1 MKKTLFKS
9 LLLGFAALTALN
21 ASAENKLIVDDFELA
36 PGETKTVLVSIEH
49 DNVFNSIQLFLA
61 PVEGLTFEG
70 AFMPVDAADDPTWP
84 KYNVRG
90 TDRTLTVEP
99 GTNLDGD
106 IYKIVLSTYDKV
118 AVDGYVSRWTPGT
131 SLLFELD
138 VKAADDFKG
147 GQIVCQYCKGD
158 YSDPTAPEGWVNSF
172 EINNQV
178 LCNITAPA
186 AAGTPLKE
194 IVENGVD
201 GTEYT
206 VKEDLAIVATAA
218 LDNGGYLFVTDGK
231 LTEEDFQGN
240 WMKVKA
246 EGEVF
251 ASMKNMK
258 GIKGG
263 TLIGVLSEANCNQT
277 LTITKAAEESENT
290 ASAIAWNLAQSDPNS
305 PQFKFAPKVNE
316 VILLTGY
323 WFANENAFRGYSDQ
337 SGQSATAK
345 FDWCDTEPNMQ
356 NGVLYKDI
364 QSVAQ
369 LKKAWD
375 AATTGAPA
383 KVGANDDLSFQNYV
397 VYPLAIS
404 ESQVITGVDNL
415 NASKDVVS
423 VQYVNAAGMVSTTP
437 FKGVNMVVTRYADG
451 SQVTTKVVK

>member
-21 ASAENKLIVDDFELA
+21 ASAELTVKASDYEFVPGSVEQDVLIYVEHSGYIQSIQMEFAPIAGLTLAETLSPAKNDRDETWPVDSEDDWVMPSQGYNTLDDGTMRTTTVYMGNMAGGYTAGFA
-36 PGETKTVLVSIEH
+36 PGT
-49 DNVFNSIQLFLA
+49 
-61 PVEGLTFEG
+61 
-70 AFMPVDAADDPTWP
+70 
-84 KYNVRG
+84 
-90 TDRTLTVEP
+90 
-99 GTNLDGD
+99 TNL
-106 IYKIVLSTYDKV
+106 VRLRFTV
-118 AVDGYVSRWTPGT
+118 A
-131 SLLFELD
+131 E
-138 VKAADDFKG
+138 DFKG
-147 GQIVCQYCKGD
+147 GQLILKYCKAEYND
-158 YSDPTAPEGWVNSF
+158 ASHPERF
-172 EINNQV
+172 FQEEITEETV
-178 LCNITAPA
+178 VCNITAPA

-206 VKEDLAIVATAA
+206 VKEDLAIVAKS
-218 LDNGGYLFVTDGK
+218 DKGGYLFVSDGK
-231 LTEEDFQGN
+231 VNDDDLEVN
-240 WMKVKA
+240 WMKIKA
-246 EGEVF
+246 TDEVYE
-251 ASMKNMK
+251 AMK
-258 GIKGG
+258 GWESIKGG

-277 LTITKAAEESENT
+277 LTITKAAEEGGVVT
-290 ASAIAWNLAQSDPNS
+290 ASAVAWNLGSTTT
-305 PQFKFAPKVNE
+305 KFAPKVNE
-316 VILLTGY
+316 VILLTGF
-323 WFANENAFRGYSDQ
+323 WFGDEGAFRGYSG
-337 SGQSATAK
+337 SNGGKKGQSATAN
-345 FDWCDTEPNMQ
+345 FGWCDTNVDMQ

-375 AATTGAPA
+375 AAPAGAPA
-383 KVGANDDLSFQNYV
+383 KVAADDPLSFQNYV

>member
-21 ASAENKLIVDDFELA
+21 ASAELQFEIDDFEVV
-36 PGETKTVLVSIEH
+36 PGQTSWTFAKVYVTHEKAFSAIELHFSLIDGITFNAAKPQGADLNDWPTDEFGESQVALQSNTDNAVNEFKVVVNNGAENESGVVGYWPAGKTCICRIAIKA
-49 DNVFNSIQLFLA
+49 DADF
-61 PVEGLTFEG
+61 TG
-70 AFMPVDAADDPTWP
+70 AKLHLNYAKT
-84 KYNVRG
+84 
-90 TDRTLTVEP
+90 
-99 GTNLDGD
+99 
-106 IYKIVLSTYDKV
+106 
-118 AVDGYVSRWTPGT
+118 
-131 SLLFELD
+131 
-138 VKAADDFKG
+138 
-147 GQIVCQYCKGD
+147 D
-158 YSDPTAPEGWVNSF
+158 YSDPEAPSLVGIDEASNVD
-172 EINNQV
+172 V
-178 LCNITAPA
+178 CNITVPG

-206 VKEDLAIVATAA
+206 VKEDLAIVAKS
-218 LDNGGYLFVTDGK
+218 DKGGYLFVSDGK
-231 LTEEDFQGN
+231 VNDDDEVN
-240 WMKVKA
+240 WMKIKA
-246 EGEVF
+246 TNEVYE
-251 ASMKNMK
+251 AMK
-258 GIKGG
+258 GWESIKGG

-277 LTITKAAEESENT
+277 LTVTKAAEEGGVVT
-290 ASAIAWNLAQSDPNS
+290 ASAVAWNLGSTTT
-305 PQFKFAPKVNE
+305 KFAPKVNE

-323 WFANENAFRGYSDQ
+323 WFNDEGEEGTFRGYSGRTGGR
-337 SGQSATAK
+337 GQSATAN
-345 FDWCDTEPNMQ
+345 FGWCDTNVDMQ

-369 LKKAWD
+369 LKAPWGD
-375 AATTGAPA
+375 ATTGAPA

-404 ESQVITGVDNL
+404 DSQVITGVDNL

>member
-21 ASAENKLIVDDFELA
+21 ASAENKLIIEDFALA
-36 PGETKTVLVSIEH
+36 PGETKEIPVYIQN
-49 DNVFNSIQLFLA
+49 DQVFNSFQFEIAPIQGLSFDYACEPTDAELIQVSVDDHW
-61 PVEGLTFEG
+61 PHKSNGNVISVPPQDNTLEDGTYRVVLTHMTTYSNSNKYIVPFGIGEGIICVLGVT
-70 AFMPVDAADDPTWP
+70 ADENFT
-84 KYNVRG
+84 G
-90 TDRTLTVEP
+90 
-99 GTNLDGD
+99 G
-106 IYKIVLSTYDKV
+106 KIVCTY
-118 AVDGYVSRWTPGT
+118 A
-131 SLLFELD
+131 
-138 VKAADDFKG
+138 
-147 GQIVCQYCKGD
+147 KGD
-158 YSDPTAPEGWVNSF
+158 YSDPAKPEWVGQF
-172 EINNQV
+172 EISNQEV
-178 LCNITAPA
+178 CNITAPA

-194 IVENGVD
+194 IVETGVD

-206 VKEDLAIVATAA
+206 VKEDLAIVAKS
-218 LDNGGYLFVTDGK
+218 DVGYLFVSDGA
-231 LTEEDFQGN
+231 GN

-246 EGEVF
+246 DETVYTT
-251 ASMKNMK
+251 MKDYTS
-258 GIKGG
+258 IKGG
-263 TLIGVLSEANCNQT
+263 TLIGVLSDANCNQT
-277 LTITKAAEESENT
+277 LTITKAAEQGGNVT
-290 ASAIAWNLAQSDPNS
+290 ASAVAWDLAQSDPTS
-305 PQFKFAPKVNE
+305 AQYKFAPKVNE
-316 VILLTGY
+316 VILLTGF

-337 SGQSATAK
+337 SGQSATAN
-345 FDWCDTEPNMQ
+345 FDWCDTEPTMQ

-383 KVGANDDLSFQNYV
+383 KVAADDPLSFQNYV

>member
-9 LLLGFAALTALN
+9 LLLGFAALTALS
-21 ASAENKLIVDDFELA
+21 ASAENKLIMDDFELA

-158 YSDPTAPEGWVNSF
+158 YSDPTAPEGWVNDF

-178 LCNITAPA
+178 MCNITVPA

-194 IVENGVD
+194 IVETGVD

-206 VKEDLAIVATAA
+206 VKEDLAIVAKS
-218 LDNGGYLFVTDGK
+218 DVGYLFVSDGA
-231 LTEEDFQGN
+231 GN

-246 EGEVF
+246 DETVYTT
-251 ASMKNMK
+251 MKNYTS
-258 GIKGG
+258 IKGG
-263 TLIGVLSEANCNQT
+263 TLIGVLSDANCNQT
-277 LTITKAAEESENT
+277 LTITKAAEQGGNVT
-290 ASAIAWNLAQSDPNS
+290 ASAVAWNLAQSDPTS
-305 PQFKFAPKVNE
+305 AQYKFAPKVNE

-337 SGQSATAK
+337 SGQSATAN
-345 FDWCDTEPNMQ
+345 FDWCDTEPTMQ

-383 KVGANDDLSFQNYV
+383 KVAADDPLSFQNYV